1 MIAPRVGT
9 VLCRSQV
16 VPDGFGIAYMVND
29 NMLNF
34 NVANQRTWAR
44 SKDMADLLERS
55 LVDMR
60 ALCESGV
67 TSKL

>member
-1 MIAPRVGT
+1 M
-9 VLCRSQV
+9 
-16 VPDGFGIAYMVND
+16 PDGFGIAYMVND